1 MAIDA
6 FLYVDGREGPSLK
19 RKGAIE
25 ILSMSYG
32 ASMTSSYGSGRSG
45 GEAATGVASATDI
58 SVSCVADGLTPQFH
72 KDCCTGHIFKKVK
85 IEYEKPVGNKQ
96 SAFFQI
102 EAEDAHLTSIQ
113 LSASSENPMV
123 TMSFAI
129 EKIKVNYNPQDGT
142 GKLQGFKFG
151 GFDFATAEEW

>member
-6 FLYVDGREGPSLK
+6 FMYIDGREGPSLK
-19 RKGAIE
+19 RKTAIE

-32 ASMTSSYGSGRSG
+32 ASMTSSYGAGRSG
-45 GEAATGVASATDI
+45 GEAATGVASASDVT
-58 SVSCVADGLTPQFH
+58 VTCVADGLMSQFH
-72 KDCCTGHIFKKVK
+72 KDCCTGHIYKTLK

-96 SAFFQI
+96 AAFFQM
-102 EAEDAHLTSIQ
+102 EAEDVHLTGIQ
-113 LSASSENPMV
+113 ISASNENPMV
-123 TMSFAI
+123 SMSFAI
-129 EKIKVNYNPQDGT
+129 EKLKVNYNPQDGT